1 MTISDIKDLI
11 KNRRVELGLT
21 LKDVAQAVGV
31 SEGTVSR
38 WESGNIT
45 NMKRNKIAA
54 LAKVLR
60 ISPTIIMGWN
70 ESVVSEDNSCYYL
83 NPEAAKMAQEIYD
96 NPQYK
101 HELAGALHTQQ
112 LQQLTQRIGIRR
124 CVEIKHHL
132 WIDAAA
138 LQQAQRF
145 AALRA
150 AWVMVNCYRVGHG
163 VSLHFLIGAEAGLQ
177 IA

>member
-1 MTISDIKDLI
+1 MRFRKFLFYSCVFAILMLFFTKEVETMTISDIKDLI

-101 HELAGALHTQQ
+101 VLFDATKKLKPES
-112 LQQLTQRIGIRR
+112 IK
-124 CVEIKHHL
+124 EIMKF
-132 WIDAAA
+132 IDYQKAKEEGD
-138 LQQAQRF
+138 L
-145 AALRA
+145 
-150 AWVMVNCYRVGHG
+150 N
-163 VSLHFLIGAEAGLQ
+163 E
-177 IA
+177 